1 MFEDDYVY
9 EDSEGGAMKILITGM
24 MKVQAQNPR
33 PGFFGSGIVAL
44 NEALKKAGHSV
55 DWRKI
60 EYGENLDQYKLLI
73 LGLGAI
79 GDFSNQFLYQII
91 SASRYDNALYL
102 IDDWRANKALA
113 GIRDNELFRDF
124 LLKNGTGKHVD
135 RDVIVRDQKK
145 LERLRENMFRRKT
158 NLLGSFFEFGDR
170 KIILEGTPFTS
181 TMSYDPSSFL
191 YKYRL
196 LKAEVEIPKK
206 RIERWIY
213 GSLGDH
219 SRWHKK
225 LGAEWPIVAH
235 LRKNGNFLTEPELL
249 QRYAESAGML
259 APCYQA
265 SGSGWWIPRYI
276 HAARV
281 LTPMH
286 GDKSEASGFGK
297 GYYRDVTVI
306 EGMSPKSRREFAA
319 EQHDIVMKAI
329 PPWNDVVEKINSI
342 VKKAVK

>member
-1 MFEDDYVY
+1 MR
-9 EDSEGGAMKILITGM
+9 ILLSGM

-60 EYGENLDQYKLLI
+60 EYGEKLDQYKLLI

-91 SASRYDNALYL
+91 SASRYDNVLYL

-135 RDVIVRDQKK
+135 RAVIVKDQKK
-145 LERLRENMFRRKT
+145 LEKLRADMFRKKT

-170 KIILEGTPFTS
+170 SIILNETPFDS
-181 TMSYDPSSFL
+181 VMGYDPSSFL

-196 LKAEVEIPKK
+196 EKAKVEIPKN
-206 RIERWIY
+206 RIKRWIY
-213 GSLGDH
+213 GSLADH

-235 LRKNGNFLTEPELL
+235 LRKNGNFLSEPELL
-249 QRYAESAGML
+249 QRYAESTGML

-265 SGSGWWIPRYI
+265 SGSGWWRPRYI
-276 HAARV
+276 HAART

-286 GDKSEASGFGK
+286 GDKDEASGFHRD
-297 GYYRDVTVI
+297 YYKDVCQI
-306 EGMSPKSRREFAA
+306 EEMSKQQRKDFA
-319 EQHDIVMKAI
+319 EDQHDMVMKAI
-329 PPWNDVVEKINSI
+329 PKWGDVVEKINSI